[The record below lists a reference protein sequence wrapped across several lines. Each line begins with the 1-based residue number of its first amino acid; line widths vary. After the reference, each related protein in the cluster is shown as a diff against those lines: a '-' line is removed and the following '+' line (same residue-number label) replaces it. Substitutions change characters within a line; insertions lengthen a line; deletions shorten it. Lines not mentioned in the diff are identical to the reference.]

1 MVAFVS
7 AANEPND
14 DTGGGGRVDADV
26 RAADLAGERSGERE
40 ADERD
45 VCVFRRE
52 GDEGCSALLELKKLV
67 TSAMSRAVHACMW
80 LLTENANPWFC
91 ISS

>member
-1 MVAFVS
+1 
-7 AANEPND
+7 
-14 DTGGGGRVDADV
+14 
-26 RAADLAGERSGERE
+26 
-40 ADERD
+40 
-45 VCVFRRE
+45 VFRRE